1 MTFEITNVKY
11 ESISRNH
18 IDSVLVTGY
27 FIENLRSIDFSVYVS
42 ENSIDI
48 TSPHITYDMETS
60 ARVLRVYPNGK
71 HMEEGQ
77 LRWTLERDG
86 TYRAE
91 FNGYYLRHSQRSF
104 TIEYNYEELLSLCGY
119 ENPRYAAEQALF
131 ELLTDGYK
139 TVKIKYEID

>member
-1 MTFEITNVKY
+1 MTFQITKVIQ
-11 ESISRNH
+11 ESITKSYPDF
-18 IDSVLVTGY
+18 IMVTGY
-27 FIENLRSIDFSVYVS
+27 FMENLRVMEFSVAIS
-42 ENSIDI
+42 ETGIDI
-48 TSPHITYDMETS
+48 TSPHISYDIETNE
-60 ARVLRVYPNGK
+60 RVLRVYPNG
-71 HMEEGQ
+71 ERTDEGQ

-119 ENPRYAAEQALF
+119 DNPRSAAEQALF

-139 TVKIKYEID
+139 TVKIKYEVY